1 MSSAPGLRVVPGFG
15 PLNAWEGLFL
25 DGDGE
30 RWFEFCD
37 AGGLGG
43 GGGAQFI
50 PDVAFGS
57 TVVDRI
63 ICADRSASTG
73 RRSEG
78 QALSPPLFPNWTSQG
93 WRSFRVSAHSC
104 LPAQSNLAHPA

>member
-43 GGGAQFI
+43 GGEH
-50 PDVAFGS
+50 S
-57 TVVDRI
+57 
-63 ICADRSASTG
+63 
-73 RRSEG
+73 
-78 QALSPPLFPNWTSQG
+78 LSQT
-93 WRSFRVSAHSC
+93 
-104 LPAQSNLAHPA
+104 LPSVPRLWIG